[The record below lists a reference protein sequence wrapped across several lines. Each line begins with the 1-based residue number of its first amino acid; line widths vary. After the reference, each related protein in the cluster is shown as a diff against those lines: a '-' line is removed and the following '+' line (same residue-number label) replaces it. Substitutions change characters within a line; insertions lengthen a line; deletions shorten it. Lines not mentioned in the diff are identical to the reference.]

1 MLQQSDRSNNLPK
14 QLNMTNDS
22 TVTLPS
28 AVAFPVK
35 IVAVSVFSGMDLFML
50 GCRKYGWTPAFACE
64 RSFHPALLNATNF
77 KDAAGNPLIEF
88 VPVPEEEYR
97 RIQNLTDEEDKEL
110 DLKCTVGIIDGT
122 PMRPKSIEEYDG
134 KVIRALLHK
143 KYGDDVLIIQ
153 IGGPPCQD
161 FTKLTKKKRVGTTNR
176 NRLVFEYL
184 RFLEGL
190 APDIALMEEVPDFN
204 ANGTYKELYSMFI
217 CGLSQLPYVC
227 ATMDMNSL
235 HYGSNQSRER
245 KIFNIVSQKLNKLPE
260 FPDADVTNCKRVK
273 DFLEIDYFFS
283 GHFTDKIKN
292 KFHFMCTVTSGSP
305 SAFWKNNIKR
315 SPSIEELLLCMDV
328 YPGDYIMPDGI
339 PIEAQKK
346 AIGNAVCVS
355 LAEAL
360 AKCVTEKTL
369 GLVSDGNGNWIKKV

>member
-1 MLQQSDRSNNLPK
+1 
-14 QLNMTNDS
+14 MTND
-22 TVTLPS
+22 TTLTLSS
-28 AVAFPVK
+28 AVASPVK
-35 IVAVSVFSGMDLFML
+35 IVVVSVFSGMDLLVL
-50 GCRKYGWTPAFACE
+50 GCRKYGWTPTFSCE
-64 RSFHPALLNATNF
+64 RSFYPALMNATNF
-77 KDAAGNPLIEF
+77 KDVAGNPLIEF
-88 VPVPEEEYR
+88 VPVTKEEYK

-110 DLKCTVGIIDGT
+110 DLKCTVGIIDGQ

-134 KVIRALLHK
+134 KVIRELIHK
-143 KYGDDVLIIQ
+143 KYGDDVVIILT
-153 IGGPPCQD
+153 GGVPCQD
-161 FTKLTKKKRVGTTNR
+161 FTKLSKRKRVGIHNR

-190 APDIALMEEVPDFN
+190 APDIALMEEVTDFN
-204 ANGTYKELYSMFI
+204 ETGPYKELYSMFMS
-217 CGLSQLPYVC
+217 GLSQLPYVC

-245 KIFNIVSQKLNKLPE
+245 KIFNIVSKKLNKLPE

-273 DFLEIDYFFS
+273 DFLDIDYFFS
-283 GHFTDKIKN
+283 GHFNDKIKT

-305 SAFWKNNIKR
+305 STFWKNNIKR
-315 SPSIEELLLCMDV
+315 SPTIEELLLCMDV

-339 PIEAQKK
+339 PVDAQKK

-360 AKCVTEKTL
+360 AQCVTEKTL
-369 GLVSDGNGNWIKKV
+369 GLVSDGNGGWIKNG